1 MLVKL
6 AFANVRK
13 SARDFSVY
21 FFTLVLGIAVF
32 YAFNSI
38 AGSEAVARISE
49 DSRSMV
55 ELLSMV
61 ISSVSV
67 FIAVILAF
75 LAVYANRFLV
85 RRRNKEFALYL
96 TLGMRKADLLKVS
109 LCETC
114 IVGAASLVAGL
125 LLGILVSQALSNF
138 AASMFDSTVEGV
150 AFSVSGGAVAQTV
163 LAFAAIFA
171 VTALLNAGRLSRSKL
186 IDLLQSGRRNERMA
200 LRSLPLSLVLFA
212 AACVMIGVSYKLL
225 IDNGLLNLN
234 AQFVAATVLVC
245 AGTVLFF
252 YALAGFLLR
261 VAQMVRPVYLRGLNM
276 FFLRQLSARVNSAFF
291 SVSVIAMTLFLAMT
305 SVCGGIGICNA
316 MSSGVDA
323 GTRYDASVS
332 TTHRTYDF
340 EKDDGSL
347 VPAYPEPFAEFVRS
361 HDYDMARGLADSAA
375 AVGAPAWD
383 DLVER
388 SAQIDF
394 YVSDV
399 TYDDVRAASGVSLL
413 DHVGSGLFDADNIAS
428 TRFDVVRLSD
438 FNAAR
443 ELAGLDPVSLDEG
456 ACMLWGDFATT
467 APYLRAVAQA
477 QPTLSVFGRDMRV
490 QREVCGETLEV
501 TGVAMRAG
509 ALVVDDAAVPA
520 DEEPYQS
527 VLDVRCKPGQQ
538 AAFGSFAQAV
548 ASTLDANTQPVTMEQ
563 TASEVRSQSQGLT
576 AVVSYLAIYI
586 GFVLVIACAAILAI
600 QQLTDAA
607 DSARRYDLL
616 AKLGAP
622 RRMIDGALFKQVLVY
637 FTFPLVLGI
646 AHTICAMQV
655 VTDVVRVFGNFDI
668 GMTSAVAVAA
678 FLAVYGAYFVVTY
691 CTARAI
697 VRRS

>member
-1 MLVKL
+1 
-6 AFANVRK
+6 
-13 SARDFSVY
+13 
-21 FFTLVLGIAVF
+21 
-32 YAFNSI
+32 
-38 AGSEAVARISE
+38 
-49 DSRSMV
+49 
-55 ELLSMV
+55 
-61 ISSVSV
+61 
-67 FIAVILAF
+67 
-75 LAVYANRFLV
+75 
-85 RRRNKEFALYL
+85 
-96 TLGMRKADLLKVS
+96 
-109 LCETC
+109 
-114 IVGAASLVAGL
+114 
-125 LLGILVSQALSNF
+125 
-138 AASMFDSTVEGV
+138 
-150 AFSVSGGAVAQTV
+150 
-163 LAFAAIFA
+163 
-171 VTALLNAGRLSRSKL
+171 
-186 IDLLQSGRRNERMA
+186 MA
-200 LRSLPLSLVLFA
+200 LRSLPLSLVLFV

-261 VAQMVRPVYLRGLNM
+261 VVQMVRPVYLRGLNM

-291 SVSVIAMTLFLAMT
+291 SVSVIALTLFLAMT

-316 MSSGVDA
+316 MNSGVDA
-323 GTRYDASVS
+323 GTRYDASVT
-332 TTHRTYDF
+332 TTHRAYDF

-347 VPAYPEPFAEFVRS
+347 VPAYPESFAQFVRE

-375 AVGAPAWD
+375 AVGSPAWD

-394 YVSDV
+394 YASDV
-399 TYDDVRAASGVSLL
+399 TYDDVKDASGISLL
-413 DHVGSGLFDADNIAS
+413 DHVGSGLFDADSIAS
-428 TRFDVVRLSD
+428 MRFDVVRLSD

-443 ELAGLDPVSLDEG
+443 ELAGLDPVALDEG

-490 QREVCGETLEV
+490 QREICGETLEV
-501 TGVAMRAG
+501 TGIAMRGG
-509 ALVVDDAAVPA
+509 ALVVDDTAVPA

-538 AAFGSFAQAV
+538 AAFGSFAHSV
-548 ASTLDANTQPVTMEQ
+548 ASTLDANTQPVTMAQ
-563 TASEVRSQSQGLT
+563 TAVEVRAQSQGLT

-607 DSARRYDLL
+607 DSVRRYDLL

-622 RRMIDGALFKQVLVY
+622 RRMIDGALLKQVLVY
-637 FTFPLVLGI
+637 FAFPLVLGI

-691 CTARAI
+691 CTARAVI
-697 VRRS
+697 HRS